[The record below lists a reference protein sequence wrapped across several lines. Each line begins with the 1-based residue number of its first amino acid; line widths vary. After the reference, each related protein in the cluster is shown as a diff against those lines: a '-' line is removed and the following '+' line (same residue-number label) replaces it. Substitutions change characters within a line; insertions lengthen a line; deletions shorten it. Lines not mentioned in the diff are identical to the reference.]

1 MQPAGHYPAI
11 CELSGI
17 LRERNK
23 HALGD
28 ILGEMGIANHAQRG
42 GINEIHVAAHQ
53 FGKGRFRAFFGV
65 SAQQL

>member
-1 MQPAGHYPAI
+1 MQPAGQYPAI
-11 CELSGI
+11 YELGGI

-28 ILGEMGIANHAQRG
+28 ILGEMGIANHAQRD

-53 FGKGRFRAFFGV
+53 FGEGRLRAGFGID
-65 SAQQL
+65 AQ